1 MENSGLIVMACV
13 CVLWPLL
20 WAAAAWHLRGALERY
35 AAARGEMT
43 LWEAFTRG
51 K

>member
-1 MENSGLIVMACV
+1 MDGLIVMIGV

-20 WAAAAWHLRGALERY
+20 WAAAAWHLRGVLERY
-35 AAARGEMT
+35 VDARGEMT
-43 LWEAFTRG
+43 LWEAFTCG